1 MNTKRPHR
9 NANNTRRGLLALE
22 LLFAVPVLA
31 LVLLT
36 ALQCGKV
43 MMVRCGV
50 VQAATV
56 AAREAG
62 KGAGIE
68 EVAQAVNC
76 ILAAHG
82 IAVTDR
88 PGSGTKVAV
97 RSGRG
102 TVKQY
107 GDPRMVVLPAPA
119 TGGDE
124 TVATVWIE
132 FDAKR
137 TDGRKLLASSC
148 GVLDLAFGEGRL
160 SASSLVKK

>member
-1 MNTKRPHR
+1 
-9 NANNTRRGLLALE
+9 
-22 LLFAVPVLA
+22 
-31 LVLLT
+31 
-36 ALQCGKV
+36 
-43 MMVRCGV
+43 MVRSGV

-56 AAREAG
+56 AAREVG
-62 KGAGIE
+62 KGAGID
-68 EVAQAVNC
+68 EVTQAVNC

-88 PGSGTKVAV
+88 PGSGTKVAIQN
-97 RSGRG
+97 GRG

-107 GDPRMVVLPAPA
+107 GDPHMVVLPTTV
-119 TGGDE
+119 TGSDE
-124 TVATVWIE
+124 TLATVWIR

-148 GVLDLAFGEGRL
+148 GVLDLAFGDGRL